1 MTGPILLLAFLIL
14 VLAGVRI
21 AYAMGVTTV
30 VALILLDIPT
40 SAFLTRSVAS
50 VNSFSLLAIPFF
62 VIAGDLLTAGGISR
76 RIIKLAESFFGWM
89 RGGLGV
95 VNVGSSVLF
104 AGVSGSAAADTAAV
118 GGVLIPEMKRAGY
131 RPGFAAAVTAASATL
146 GPIIPPSLLMIIY
159 GGITGVSVGSLFIAG
174 ILPGLFLG
182 LTLMLMAWWIGRKQ
196 ASAVTTLS
204 LKNILSAARQGI
216 LGIFIPVI
224 IIGGILFGVFTAT
237 EAGVIVLAYSYLVS
251 KLIYRELSHRDFVGV
266 MVRSAVLSGVLM
278 LIVAMA
284 ASFAWIL
291 AYANTPRA
299 MVEVL
304 TTLSDDPTVVMLLVI
319 VLLLIVGMFVETIA
333 AMIITVPVLFPL
345 GEEMGFDPI
354 HFALV
359 IVMTLLI
366 GTVTP
371 PLGVL
376 LYVAAGIAKV
386 SIANAIKESI
396 PFVVVMIATVF
407 VVALVPALVTWLPSL
422 QQ

>member
-1 MTGPILLLAFLIL
+1 MTGPLLLLAFLIL
-14 VLAGVRI
+14 VVAGVRI
-21 AYAMGVTTV
+21 AYAMGITAIA
-30 VALILLDIPT
+30 ALLLLDIPT

-50 VNSFSLLAIPFF
+50 INSFSLLAIPFF

-76 RIIKLAESFFGWM
+76 RIIRLAESFFGWM

-131 RPGFAAAVTAASATL
+131 RPGFAVAVTAASSTI

-159 GGITGVSVGSLFIAG
+159 GGITGVSIGSLFLAG
-174 ILPGLFLG
+174 IIPGLFLG
-182 LTLMLMAWWIGRKQ
+182 VTLMIIAWWLGRRQ
-196 ASAVTTLS
+196 APAVTQFTLR
-204 LKNILSAARQGI
+204 NIWNATRQGI
-216 LGIFIPVI
+216 LGIVIPVI
-224 IIGGILFGVFTAT
+224 IIGGILFGFFTAT
-237 EAGVIVLAYSYLVS
+237 EAGVIVLAYSFIVA
-251 KLIYRELSHRDFVGV
+251 KFIYRDLTNREFIAV

-284 ASFAWIL
+284 ASFAWVL
-291 AYANTPRA
+291 AYSNTPQA
-299 MVEVL
+299 MVSVL
-304 TTLSDDPTVVMLLVI
+304 TSLSDDPTVVMLLVV
-319 VLLLIVGMFVETIA
+319 VLLLVVGMFVETIA

-345 GEEMGFDPI
+345 GEVMGYNPL

-359 IVMTLLI
+359 IMMTLLI

-376 LYVAAGIAKV
+376 LYVAAGIGKV
-386 SIANAIKESI
+386 SIGKAIKESV
-396 PFVVVMIATVF
+396 PFVAVMIATVLI
-407 VVALVPALVTWLPSL
+407 VALVPAITTWLPSL

>member
-1 MTGPILLLAFLIL
+1 MTGPLLLLAFLIL
-14 VLAGVRI
+14 VVAGVRI
-21 AYAMGVTTV
+21 AYAMGITAIA
-30 VALILLDIPT
+30 ALLILDIPT

-50 VNSFSLLAIPFF
+50 INSFSLLAIPFF
-62 VIAGDLLTAGGISR
+62 VIAGDLLTAGGISK

-131 RPGFAAAVTAASATL
+131 RPGFAVAVTAASSTL

-159 GGITGVSVGSLFIAG
+159 GGITGVSIGSLFLAG
-174 ILPGLFLG
+174 IIPGLFLG
-182 LTLMLMAWWIGRKQ
+182 LTLMLIAWWLGRRQ
-196 ASAVTTLS
+196 APAVTKLTLG
-204 LKNILSAARQGI
+204 NIWLASRQGI
-216 LGIFIPVI
+216 LGIVIPVI
-224 IIGGILFGVFTAT
+224 IIGGILFGYFTAT
-237 EAGVIVLAYSYLVS
+237 EAGAVVLAYSFIVA
-251 KLIYRELSHRDFVGV
+251 KFIYRELPNREFIAV
-266 MVRSAVLSGVLM
+266 MIRSAVLSGVLM

-291 AYANTPRA
+291 AYANTPQA
-299 MVEVL
+299 MVDVL
-304 TTLSDDPTVVMLLVI
+304 TSLSDNPTVVMLLV
-319 VLLLIVGMFVETIA
+319 VALLLVVGMFVETIA

-345 GEEMGFDPI
+345 GEAMGFNPL

-359 IVMTLLI
+359 IMMTLLI
-366 GTVTP
+366 GTITP

-376 LYVAAGIAKV
+376 LYVAAGIGKV
-386 SIANAIKESI
+386 SIGKAIKESV
-396 PFVVVMIATVF
+396 PFVTVMIATVF
-407 VVALVPALVTWLPSL
+407 VVALVPAITTWLPSL

>member
-1 MTGPILLLAFLIL
+1 
-14 VLAGVRI
+14 
-21 AYAMGVTTV
+21 
-30 VALILLDIPT
+30 
-40 SAFLTRSVAS
+40 
-50 VNSFSLLAIPFF
+50 
-62 VIAGDLLTAGGISR
+62 
-76 RIIKLAESFFGWM
+76 
-89 RGGLGV
+89 
-95 VNVGSSVLF
+95 
-104 AGVSGSAAADTAAV
+104 
-118 GGVLIPEMKRAGY
+118 
-131 RPGFAAAVTAASATL
+131 
-146 GPIIPPSLLMIIY
+146 
-159 GGITGVSVGSLFIAG
+159 
-174 ILPGLFLG
+174 
-182 LTLMLMAWWIGRKQ
+182 ML
-196 ASAVTTLS
+196 
-204 LKNILSAARQGI
+204 
-216 LGIFIPVI
+216 
-224 IIGGILFGVFTAT
+224 GVFTAT
-237 EAGVIVLAYSYLVS
+237 EAGRIVLAYSYFVS
-251 KLIYRELSHRDFVGV
+251 KLICRELSHRDFVGV

-319 VLLLIVGMFVETIA
+319 LLLLIVGMFVETIA

-371 PLGVL
+371 PMGVL

-386 SIANAIKESI
+386 SIAKAIKESI
-396 PFVVVMIATVF
+396 PFVVVMIATVIA
-407 VVALVPALVTWLPSL
+407 VALVPALVTWLPSL

>member
-1 MTGPILLLAFLIL
+1 MTGPLLLLAFLIL
-14 VLAGVRI
+14 VISGVRI
-21 AYAMGVTTV
+21 AYAMGVTAV
-30 VALILLDIPT
+30 VALLILDIPA

-50 VNSFSLLAIPFF
+50 INSFSLLAIPFF

-76 RIIKLAESFFGWM
+76 RIIGLAESFFGWM

-131 RPGFAAAVTAASATL
+131 RPGFAAAVTAVSSTL

-159 GGITGVSVGSLFIAG
+159 GGITGVSIGSLFLAG

-182 LTLMLMAWWIGRKQ
+182 AMLMVMAWRIGRKQ
-196 ASAVTTLS
+196 APAVTTLS
-204 LKNILSAARQGI
+204 IRNIIAAARAGI
-216 LGIFIPVI
+216 LGIFIPII
-224 IIGGILFGVFTAT
+224 IIGGILFGFFTAT
-237 EAGVIVLAYSYLVS
+237 EAGVIVLAYSYIVA
-251 KLIYRELSHRDFVGV
+251 KIIYRDLSHREFIAV
-266 MVRSAVLSGVLM
+266 MIRSSVLSGVLM

-291 AYANTPRA
+291 AYANTPKA
-299 MVEVL
+299 MVDVL
-304 TTLSDDPTVVMLLVI
+304 TSLSNDPTVVMLLVV

-345 GEEMGFDPI
+345 GEEMGFNPL

-359 IVMTLLI
+359 IMMTLLI

-376 LYVAAGIAKV
+376 LYVAAGIGKV
-386 SIANAIKESI
+386 SVAQAIKESI
-396 PFVVVMIATVF
+396 PFVCVMIATVV
-407 VVALVPALVTWLPSL
+407 VVALVPAIVTWLPGL

>member
-1 MTGPILLLAFLIL
+1 MTGPLLLLAFLIL
-14 VLAGVRI
+14 VIAGVRI
-21 AYAMGVTTV
+21 AYAMGITAIA
-30 VALILLDIPT
+30 ALLLLDIPT

-50 VNSFSLLAIPFF
+50 VNTFSLLAIPFF

-76 RIIKLAESFFGWM
+76 RIIRLAESFFGWM

-131 RPGFAAAVTAASATL
+131 RPGFAVAVTAASSTI

-159 GGITGVSVGSLFIAG
+159 GGITGVSIGSLFLAG
-174 ILPGLFLG
+174 IIPGLFLG
-182 LTLMLMAWWIGRKQ
+182 ITLMLMAWWIGRKQ
-196 ASAVTTLS
+196 APAVTSLS
-204 LKNILSAARQGI
+204 MRNIWIATRQGI
-216 LGIFIPVI
+216 LGLVIPVI
-224 IIGGILFGVFTAT
+224 IIGGILFGFFTAT
-237 EAGVIVLAYSYLVS
+237 EAGVIVLAYSFIVA
-251 KLIYRELSHRDFVGV
+251 KLIYRDLTNREFVAV
-266 MVRSAVLSGVLM
+266 MIRSAVLSGVLM

-284 ASFAWIL
+284 ASFAWVL
-291 AYANTPRA
+291 AYANTPQA
-299 MVEVL
+299 MVDVL
-304 TTLSDDPTVVMLLVI
+304 TSLSDDPTIVMLLVVMLL
-319 VLLLIVGMFVETIA
+319 LLVGMFVETIA

-345 GEEMGFDPI
+345 GEAMGYNPL

-359 IVMTLLI
+359 VMMTLLI

-376 LYVAAGIAKV
+376 LYVAAGIGKV
-386 SIANAIKESI
+386 PVGKAIKESI
-396 PFVVVMIATVF
+396 PFVVVMIATVL
-407 VVALVPALVTWLPSL
+407 VVALIPAVATWLPSL

>member
-21 AYAMGVTTV
+21 AYAMGVTAV
-30 VALILLDIPT
+30 VALLLLDIPI
-40 SAFLTRSVAS
+40 SVFLTRSVAS

-131 RPGFAAAVTAASATL
+131 RPGFAAAVTAVSSTI

-159 GGITGVSVGSLFIAG
+159 GGITGVSIGSLFIAG
-174 ILPGLFLG
+174 ILPGILLG
-182 LTLMLMAWWIGRKQ
+182 LTLMLIAWWIGRKQ
-196 ASAVTTLS
+196 ASAVTKLS

-237 EAGVIVLAYSYLVS
+237 EAGVIVLAYSYFVA

-291 AYANTPRA
+291 AYANTPGA

-359 IVMTLLI
+359 IMMTLLI

-376 LYVAAGIAKV
+376 LYVAAGIGKV
-386 SIANAIKESI
+386 SVASAIKESV
-396 PFVVVMIATVF
+396 PFVIVMIATVI
-407 VVALVPALVTWLPSL
+407 VVALFPALVTWLPSL

>member
-21 AYAMGVTTV
+21 AYAMGVTAV
-30 VALILLDIPT
+30 VALILLGIPT
-40 SAFLTRSVAS
+40 SVFLTRSVAS

-76 RIIKLAESFFGWM
+76 RIITLAESFFGWM

-131 RPGFAAAVTAASATL
+131 RPGFAAAVTAVSSTI

-159 GGITGVSVGSLFIAG
+159 GGITGVSIGSLFIAG
-174 ILPGLFLG
+174 ILPGILLG
-182 LTLMLMAWWIGRKQ
+182 LTLMLIAWWIGRKQ
-196 ASAVTTLS
+196 ASAVTKLS

-237 EAGVIVLAYSYLVS
+237 EAGVIVLAYSYFVA

-291 AYANTPRA
+291 AYANTPGA

-359 IVMTLLI
+359 IMMTLLI

-376 LYVAAGIAKV
+376 LYVAAGIGKV
-386 SIANAIKESI
+386 SVASAIKESV
-396 PFVVVMIATVF
+396 PFVIVMIATVI
-407 VVALVPALVTWLPSL
+407 VVALFPALVTWLPSL

>member
-1 MTGPILLLAFLIL
+1 MTGPLLLAAFLIL
-14 VLAGVRI
+14 VVAGVRI
-21 AYAMGVTTV
+21 AYAMGITAIG
-30 VALILLDIPT
+30 ALILLDIPT

-50 VNSFSLLAIPFF
+50 INSFTLLAIPFF

-76 RIIKLAESFFGWM
+76 RIIQLAESFFGWVK
-89 RGGLGV
+89 GGLGV

-131 RPGFAAAVTAASATL
+131 RPGFAAAVTAASSTI

-159 GGITGVSVGSLFIAG
+159 GGITGVSIGSLFLAG
-174 ILPGLFLG
+174 IVPGIFLG
-182 LTLMLMAWWIGRKQ
+182 VTLGVLAWWIGRRQ
-196 ASAVTTLS
+196 APAITSLS
-204 LKNILSAARQGI
+204 LRNIWIATRRGI

-224 IIGGILFGVFTAT
+224 VIGGILFGFFTAT
-237 EAGVIVLAYSYLVS
+237 EAGVIVLAYSFIVA
-251 KLIYRELSHRDFVGV
+251 KFVYRELPFREFVGV
-266 MVRSAVLSGVLM
+266 LIRSAVLSGVLM

-284 ASFAWIL
+284 ASFAWVL
-291 AYANTPRA
+291 AYANTPKA
-299 MVEVL
+299 MVQVM
-304 TTLSDDPTVVMLLVI
+304 TSISSDPTIVMLLVV

-333 AMIITVPVLFPL
+333 ATIITVPVLFPL
-345 GEEMGFDPI
+345 GEELGYNPL

-359 IVMTLLI
+359 IIMTLLI

-376 LYVAAGIAKV
+376 LYVAAGIGNVPV
-386 SIANAIKESI
+386 SKAIKESV
-396 PFVVVMIATVF
+396 PFVAVMVVTVV
-407 VVALVPALVTWLPSL
+407 VVALVPQLVTWIPSL